1 LKQISSGKPYSSTVT
16 STKTTPSTG
25 TWTNPYWKDWKPQ
38 TSSSTKQ
45 EQQTWTN
52 PYWKDGKPQTSTS
65 SKPNDQTWTNPY
77 WKDEKPQTPTTSKPN
92 DQPWENP
99 YWKPQGSTTSSQQQD
114 KSWQNPYWTDKNTSN
129 QTTNSSALNRSLPF
143 EYRIQSI
150 PSFYKRIYPPS
161 TPSSSPVPT
170 TFVKQ
175 ETQFSTETSKQNIN
189 DNDDLPFTI
198 DSQGTAHYRAAL
210 SSMSST
216 NKTVTFDS
224 SPITSQYPVSPPDP
238 PIAAPAPQKS
248 FTTSS
253 PKPVNTPS
261 FFQTNSSVPP
271 SHSSDIISPLF
282 SNSTNYPLPSTSSS
296 SSLIVITEADLD
308 SIQHA
313 LQLLATNS
321 SSIAVV
327 ETPNE
332 IPSSNI
338 SYQDNR
344 SPPSFT
350 STQKQQSYQ
359 QPLLLSSNISYSD
372 NASSSLFTNNP
383 EQQSHQQGSL
393 SSSSPHI
400 PFNSSPYSYDSN
412 AQQLTVFSTPSYP
425 SQSNEPSRRLI
436 TQGSILLI

>member
-1 LKQISSGKPYSSTVT
+1 MKQISWDKPYSSTVT
-16 STKTTPSTG
+16 STKTTPSSG

-52 PYWKDGKPQTSTS
+52 PYWKDK
-65 SKPNDQTWTNPY
+65 
-77 WKDEKPQTPTTSKPN
+77 KPQTPTTSKPN

-114 KSWQNPYWTDKNTSN
+114 KSWENPYWKDKNTSN
-129 QTTNSSALNRSLPF
+129 QSTNSSALNRSLPF

-170 TFVKQ
+170 TPIKQ
-175 ETQFSTETSKQNIN
+175 ETQFSIETSKQNIN

-198 DSQGTAHYRAAL
+198 DSQGTAHYRAPP

-224 SPITSQYPVSPPDP
+224 SPIISQYPVSPPDP
-238 PIAAPAPQKS
+238 PNAAPAPQKS
-248 FTTSS
+248 FATST

-261 FFQTNSSVPP
+261 FFQTNSSAPP
-271 SHSSDIISPLF
+271 SHSSDITSPLF
-282 SNSTNYPLPSTSSS
+282 SNSTNYPLPSTSS

-321 SSIAVV
+321 SSITVV

-350 STQKQQSYQ
+350 SIQKQQSYQ
-359 QPLLLSSNISYSD
+359 QPLLPSSNISYSD

-400 PFNSSPYSYDSN
+400 PFNSSPYSYDSK
-412 AQQLTVFSTPSYP
+412 AQQLTLFSTPSYP